1 MKLIDEIDKDDYES
15 IKQLEFI
22 SVIESPIKN
31 AINSIKNGSI
41 VEPMEGTVSRK
52 AVLEVV
58 RENAHHLDWQ
68 ITAINLLPNVEPLT
82 TDTDCVSRSAVI
94 EMIRYMDNNGFVTRS
109 VNHVIDDIR
118 TIPTATPTRKK
129 RMDEQTIKDIDRA
142 FKALEERDELLDKI
156 RAEINRLTVYY
167 TTEDKKINLI
177 SQNAVNRILD
187 KYKGRK

>member
-1 MKLIDEIDKDDYES
+1 MKLVIEIDKDDYES

-68 ITAINLLPNVEPLT
+68 ITAINLLPIVT
-82 TDTDCVSRSAVI
+82 SI
-94 EMIRYMDNNGFVTRS
+94 ES
-109 VNHVIDDIR
+109 
-118 TIPTATPTRKK
+118 
-129 RMDEQTIKDIDRA
+129 DR
-142 FKALEERDELLDKI
+142 EVRE
-156 RAEINRLTVYY
+156 
-167 TTEDKKINLI
+167 
-177 SQNAVNRILD
+177 
-187 KYKGRK
+187 